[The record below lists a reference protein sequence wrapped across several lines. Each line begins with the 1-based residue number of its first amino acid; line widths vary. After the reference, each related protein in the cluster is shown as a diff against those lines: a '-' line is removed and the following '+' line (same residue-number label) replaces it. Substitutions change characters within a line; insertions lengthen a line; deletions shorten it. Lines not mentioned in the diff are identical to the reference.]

1 MNRVVLVGRLA
12 RDVELRYTQSG
23 TAVGSFSIAVDR
35 RRTNQN
41 GERET
46 DFINA
51 TIWAKAAENFA
62 NFVSKGSRVAIE
74 GRLQTSSYQNQQ
86 GQTVY
91 RTEVIVE
98 NFDLLE
104 TRAESEARKA
114 NAGGN
119 QYQGN
124 NQGNFQ
130 SAPANG
136 NPFGTPND
144 NNAGNV
150 YSGAGNNSSNASQA
164 PANNNTP
171 FSGGQE
177 IDIADDDLPF

>member
-1 MNRVVLVGRLA
+1 MNRVVLVGRLV

-23 TAVGSFSIAVDR
+23 TAVASFSIAVDR
-35 RRTNQN
+35 RKASQN

-51 TIWAKAAENFA
+51 TIWSKAAENFA
-62 NFVSKGSRVAIE
+62 NFTTKGSRVAID

-104 TRAESEARKA
+104 TRAESEARR
-114 NAGGN
+114 NEQGGQPQMN
-119 QYQGN
+119 NNNPFGASSNN
-124 NQGNFQ
+124 NQG
-130 SAPANG
+130 G
-136 NPFGTPND
+136 NI
-144 NNAGNV
+144 
-150 YSGAGNNSSNASQA
+150 SGSFNA
-164 PANNNTP
+164 PANNDP
-171 FSGGQE
+171 FSGSQE

>member
-1 MNRVVLVGRLA
+1 MNRVVLVGRLV

-23 TAVGSFSIAVDR
+23 TAVASFSVAVDR

-51 TIWAKAAENFA
+51 TIWSKAAENFA
-62 NFVSKGSRVAIE
+62 NFTSKGSRVAID

-104 TRAESEARKA
+104 TRAESEARRA
-114 NAGGN
+114 SAGN
-119 QYQGN
+119 TGN
-124 NQGNFQ
+124 NSQNNFN
-130 SAPANG
+130 AALAG
-136 NPFGTPND
+136 NPFGTPNNT
-144 NNAGNV
+144 NNSGNV
-150 YSGAGNNSSNASQA
+150 FGGNNNSTASA
-164 PANNNTP
+164 STNNDP

-177 IDIADDDLPF
+177 IDISDDDLPF

>member
-1 MNRVVLVGRLA
+1 MNRVVLVGRLV

-23 TAVGSFSIAVDR
+23 TAVASFSVAVDR
-35 RRTNQN
+35 RKTNQN

-51 TIWAKAAENFA
+51 TIWSKAAENFA
-62 NFVSKGSRVAIE
+62 SFTSKGSRVAID

-104 TRAESEARKA
+104 TRAESENRR
-114 NAGGN
+114 NEQGN
-119 QYQGN
+119 QAPMN
-124 NQGNFQ
+124 N
-130 SAPANG
+130 ST
-136 NPFGTPND
+136 PFGTPT
-144 NNAGNV
+144 NNQGGAP
-150 YSGAGNNSSNASQA
+150 SGGFKPQID
-164 PANNNTP
+164 PFANN
-171 FSGGQE
+171 QE
-177 IDIADDDLPF
+177 IDISDEELPF